1 MTIRLSR
8 PVLKSAIALA
18 VLVPLVAVSVYLYS
32 EKPVSTERAA
42 PQRPQVQQ
50 AARNMDLNVLAV
62 KLAARLERAPED
74 GQGWALLGRSYRE
87 LHRYPEAA
95 AAFAH
100 AAKLLP
106 KDASVLADYVDV
118 LVIVAQGRWTPQ
130 AREVLQAAL
139 AADPSYQKTLSLA
152 GSESMGRGDYR
163 GALGF
168 WKRLAAVAPSGS
180 ELAREAEANVREAQA
195 HIDGRGG
202 PSSGKQRAQS
212 TSSRIPVP

>member
-1 MTIRLSR
+1 
-8 PVLKSAIALA
+8 
-18 VLVPLVAVSVYLYS
+18 
-32 EKPVSTERAA
+32 
-42 PQRPQVQQ
+42 
-50 AARNMDLNVLAV
+50 
-62 KLAARLERAPED
+62 
-74 GQGWALLGRSYRE
+74 LLGRSYRE

-118 LVIVAQGRWTPQ
+118 LVIVAQRSWTPQ

-139 AADPSYQKTLSLA
+139 AADPSYQKALSLA
-152 GSESMGRGDYR
+152 GSEAADRGDYR

-180 ELAREAEANVREAQA
+180 ELAREAEVNLREAQA

-202 PSSGKQRAQS
+202 AQGGKQA
-212 TSSRIPVP
+212 TSSRFPVP